1 MHKITKNL
9 LEWYN
14 VSQRDLPW
22 RNVNDPYKIWLSEVI
37 LQQTRVDQGTQY
49 YLRFIE
55 NYPSVHDLANA
66 PEEEVL
72 KLWQGLGYYSRARNL
87 HKAAQEV
94 CREHKGIFPNTA
106 HELVKLRGIG
116 PYTAAAVAS
125 IAYNDPVPVV
135 DGNVNRVIT
144 RLFNIHAPIDKADGK
159 GQVLHAMQA
168 LLPPTRPGEFNQ
180 AVMELGAL
188 ICAPKNPQCTACPV
202 QSFCLALSSRAVL
215 DLPVKSLKT
224 KVTDLYMH
232 YIVIQMEGDYLV
244 RQRVE
249 PGIWH
254 NLYDFPSAEGAN
266 PKEALTQ
273 LQNVFDALPES
284 HNARQTSEESLHLL
298 SHRRLHITFH
308 VIHYENAEEISWP
321 NTRLVSQ
328 DALMQ
333 LPVPRIIEKFLPF
346 IFASS
351 PAGE

>member
-1 MHKITKNL
+1 MHKITENL

-14 VSQRDLPW
+14 ASQRDLPW
-22 RNVNDPYKIWLSEVI
+22 RNVNDAYKIWLSEVI

-55 NYPSVHDLANA
+55 NYPSVHDLAKA

-94 CREHKGIFPNTA
+94 CRDHKGIFPSTA
-106 HELVKLRGIG
+106 RELIKLRGIG
-116 PYTAAAVAS
+116 SYTAAAVAS

-168 LLPPTRPGEFNQ
+168 LLPQARPGQFNQ

-188 ICAPKNPQCTACPV
+188 ICAPKNPQCNACPV
-202 QSFCLALSSRAVL
+202 QSFCLAHGSHTVF
-215 DLPVKSLKT
+215 DLPVKSSKT
-224 KVTDLYMH
+224 KVTDVYFH
-232 YIVIQMEGDYLV
+232 YIVIQMGHEYLV
-244 RQRVE
+244 RHRVE

-266 PKEALTQ
+266 PKEALTE
-273 LQNVFDALPES
+273 LQNVIDALPES
-284 HNARQTSEESLHLL
+284 YYLRQTSAETLHLL

-308 VIHYENAEEISWP
+308 AIRYENHEAFSWP
-321 NTRLVSQ
+321 NTRKVSQ
-328 DALMQ
+328 EALLQ
-333 LPVPRIIEKFLPF
+333 LPVPRIVEKFLPF
-346 IFASS
+346 VFASS
-351 PAGE
+351 GAGE